1 MWCAFCLL
9 MLVLTSE
16 CVRGERQQFHP
27 KLQPVPEG
35 PKEERIDK
43 MPPCVHDEVLYFIVH
58 KYFYLSN

>member
-9 MLVLTSE
+9 MLALTSE

-27 KLQPVPEG
+27 KLPEG

-43 MPPCVHDEVLYFIVH
+43 IPPCVHDEVLHLLCISVFI
-58 KYFYLSN
+58 SQIDAN